1 MLISLTVGKLDAG
14 LAILLTEDK
23 RLIEFPSIL
32 LPPGITSG
40 SIVDIQVSR
49 NIAAETSSKASFS
62 KLQGEIYNA
71 YGVRSP
77 SKPVLR
83 LRNATQTS
91 IVLEWDP
98 IELAT
103 ATLRSLTLYRNNAKA
118 GSIPNPT
125 AHTSTKISGLAVGE
139 EYTFHLVL
147 RTSAGTYSSEKV
159 TARTHKLTDLSGITV
174 CPGVMSAEIREQVE
188 ASLSRI
194 GARPLQDSVRIDTTH
209 FVCTEGRGQAWEKA
223 VEMNIP
229 VVRPEWIEACE
240 NEGRI
245 VVARNFYLGVDIQK
259 MRQSMPPPRQPQTPV
274 TPSAPQHSPRLS
286 VASPETTHTPEHKEG
301 SGEEGPAKSERSASI
316 ADSTGGRSEEKLG
329 GNDGK
334 KESEGVDGAGDSG
347 KEEDKE
353 KEDGGNGEGGE
364 KFDSVPL

>member
-1 MLISLTVGKLDAG
+1 M
-14 LAILLTEDK
+14 
-23 RLIEFPSIL
+23 
-32 LPPGITSG
+32 
-40 SIVDIQVSR
+40 SR
-49 NIAAETSSKASFS
+49 NTAAETSSKASFR
-62 KLQGEIYNA
+62 KLQDEIYNA

-98 IELAT
+98 IDLAT

-174 CPGVMSAEIREQVE
+174 CPGVMSADIREKVE

-245 VVARNFYLGVDIQK
+245 VVARNFYLGVDVQK

-274 TPSAPQHSPRLS
+274 TPSAPHGSPHPS
-286 VASPETTHTPEHKEG
+286 AATPETTHTPEHRKTGEG
-301 SGEEGPAKSERSASI
+301 GEEEEGRTKSERSASFSGE
-316 ADSTGGRSEEKLG
+316 STGGQNEENVDNG
-329 GNDGK
+329 EGR
-334 KESEGVDGAGDSG
+334 KEGEGVDGAGDSG
-347 KEEDKE
+347 EEEEENKE

-364 KFDSVPL
+364 KFVSVAL